1 MTAVLTSR
9 AIAEVKKL
17 LLCSRQVRQKIFIS
31 GTLRRMVSGDGRH
44 RGLVHMCYS
53 KGAGLAPQICAT
65 LGPGGVELD
74 TPTLF
79 PVYHDDV
86 ASGEVEG

>member
-31 GTLRRMVSGDGRH
+31 GTPRRMVSGDRKH

-53 KGAGLAPQICAT
+53 KGVGLAPQILAT
-65 LGPGGVELD
+65 LGPRGGSRAGH
-74 TPTLF
+74 PH
-79 PVYHDDV
+79 PVPHLP
-86 ASGEVEG
+86 